1 VIIGR
6 AAKKSAAPM
15 PGNIPRGKECF
26 CQGEANQKIY
36 HWGRR
41 SQERAA
47 KV

>member
-1 VIIGR
+1 VIIGH
-6 AAKKSAAPM
+6 AAKKSS
-15 PGNIPRGKECF
+15 RGKECF